1 MVSGDIPNYK
11 SNKGYYSAPS
21 SHAPS
26 SLSSAKRYA
35 GGNAL
40 RPWPPMYRTPM
51 SRAQMATYQALST
64 AAVAAATT
72 APPPPPTKLNYN
84 NFNGNHYGYNN
95 SIYGRAN
102 KFNFHQFNMVAAA
115 AAEGKYASAM
125 NLANKKNAKNYYLIS
140 QPYMKNSLAMPSPP
154 PSNGSSGSFYGR
166 TTTDYPAMN
175 NGNLMLMPQDKEK
188 NRFRKLRNPTQTSP
202 VFRSSCA
209 TCIRSKSMED
219 VRTEIVTDWPT
230 YNKENYNEFK
240 KNRLNN
246 GGNGGAA
253 AGNAGPLGLMKHGVR
268 RSMDNL
274 LEVETSSFG
283 KRFQVRFEKPID
295 LSFFPSF
302 ETRKTNKIL
311 YLSPQIS
318 WPIQKSKLMR
328 FYFARHFHYARFCF
342 AHIYIFTFLSNEC
355 RLFCH
360 SSFAAHVC
368 LSLINKSIQQGNFHK
383 LSHNRQ

>member
-26 SLSSAKRYA
+26 SLSSGKRYP
-35 GGNAL
+35 GNAL
-40 RPWPPMYRTPM
+40 RPWPPMYRSPL

-64 AAVAAATT
+64 A
-72 APPPPPTKLNYN
+72 PPTKLNN
-84 NFNGNHYGYNN
+84 NNHNNAQFNGAHYGYNN
-95 SIYGRAN
+95 SIYGRTN

-115 AAEGKYASAM
+115 AADSKYAAAM
-125 NLANKKNAKNYYLIS
+125 NLANNNNNHISMKKNAKNYYLIS

-166 TTTDYPAMN
+166 TTADYTT
-175 NGNLMLMPQDKEK
+175 NGNMMLMPQDKDK

-246 GGNGGAA
+246 NNGMLKYG
-253 AGNAGPLGLMKHGVR
+253 MR

-274 LEVETSSFG
+274 LEVETTNFG
-283 KRFQVRFEKPID
+283 KRFQVG
-295 LSFFPSF
+295 
-302 ETRKTNKIL
+302 N
-311 YLSPQIS
+311 
-318 WPIQKSKLMR
+318 
-328 FYFARHFHYARFCF
+328 RHFVFV
-342 AHIYIFTFLSNEC
+342 FTYF
-355 RLFCH
+355 
-360 SSFAAHVC
+360 
-368 LSLINKSIQQGNFHK
+368 
-383 LSHNRQ
+383 

>member
-1 MVSGDIPNYK
+1 MVSGDIQNYK
-11 SNKGYYSAPS
+11 TNKGYYSAPS

-26 SLSSAKRYA
+26 SLSSAKRYTA
-35 GGNAL
+35 NAL

-64 AAVAAATT
+64 T
-72 APPPPPTKLNYN
+72 APPAKLNYN

-95 SIYGRAN
+95 SIYGRTS

-115 AAEGKYASAM
+115 AAAAAAAGDGKYASAAM

-154 PSNGSSGSFYGR
+154 PSNGSAGSFYGR
-166 TTTDYPAMN
+166 TTAPNAADYATN

-246 GGNGGAA
+246 
-253 AGNAGPLGLMKHGVR
+253 NALLKHGMR

-274 LEVETSSFG
+274 LEVETTNFG
-283 KRFQVRFEKPID
+283 KRFQVRQHI
-295 LSFFPSF
+295 
-302 ETRKTNKIL
+302 
-311 YLSPQIS
+311 
-318 WPIQKSKLMR
+318 IQ
-328 FYFARHFHYARFCF
+328 
-342 AHIYIFTFLSNEC
+342 
-355 RLFCH
+355 
-360 SSFAAHVC
+360 
-368 LSLINKSIQQGNFHK
+368 
-383 LSHNRQ
+383 

>member
-1 MVSGDIPNYK
+1 MVSGDIQNYK

-26 SLSSAKRYA
+26 SLSSAKRYP
-35 GGNAL
+35 GNAL

-51 SRAQMATYQALST
+51 SHAQMATYQALST
-64 AAVAAATT
+64 AP
-72 APPPPPTKLNYN
+72 PPPPPTKLNYN
-84 NFNGNHYGYNN
+84 NFNGNHYGYNS

-115 AAEGKYASAM
+115 AAESKYASAAM

-166 TTTDYPAMN
+166 TTADYPN
-175 NGNLMLMPQDKEK
+175 NGNMILMPQDKDK

-202 VFRSSCA
+202 QFRSSCA

-246 GGNGGAA
+246 NGA
-253 AGNAGPLGLMKHGVR
+253 LGMKHGVR

-274 LEVETSSFG
+274 LEVETTNFG
-283 KRFQVRFEKPID
+283 KRFQVRTQSICNTID
-295 LSFFPSF
+295 RFALLPFDFSFDLCETGWVDGIVKHHISFF
-302 ETRKTNKIL
+302 
-311 YLSPQIS
+311 
-318 WPIQKSKLMR
+318 
-328 FYFARHFHYARFCF
+328 H
-342 AHIYIFTFLSNEC
+342 SN
-355 RLFCH
+355 LFDY
-360 SSFAAHVC
+360 
-368 LSLINKSIQQGNFHK
+368 
-383 LSHNRQ
+383 

>member
-1 MVSGDIPNYK
+1 MVSGDIPNFK

-21 SHAPS
+21 THAPS
-26 SLSSAKRYA
+26 SLSSAKRYP
-35 GGNAL
+35 GNAL
-40 RPWPPMYRTPM
+40 RPWPPMYRSPM

-64 AAVAAATT
+64 SAVAAA
-72 APPPPPTKLNYN
+72 AAAAAAAAQPPPPPPPSNKLNYN
-84 NFNGNHYGYNN
+84 NFNGMNGMNGMNGNHYGYNN
-95 SIYGRAN
+95 SIYGRTS

-115 AAEGKYASAM
+115 AAAAAAAGGGSVDGKYASAAM

-154 PSNGSSGSFYGR
+154 PSNGSAGSFYGR
-166 TTTDYPAMN
+166 TTAPNGNGSVGVADYATN
-175 NGNLMLMPQDKEK
+175 NGGNLMLMPQDKEK

-246 GGNGGAA
+246 
-253 AGNAGPLGLMKHGVR
+253 NALLKHGMR

-274 LEVETSSFG
+274 LEVETTNFG
-283 KRFQVRFEKPID
+283 KRFQVRQF
-295 LSFFPSF
+295 
-302 ETRKTNKIL
+302 THNNK
-311 YLSPQIS
+311 S
-318 WPIQKSKLMR
+318 
-328 FYFARHFHYARFCF
+328 
-342 AHIYIFTFLSNEC
+342 
-355 RLFCH
+355 
-360 SSFAAHVC
+360 
-368 LSLINKSIQQGNFHK
+368 LSL
-383 LSHNRQ
+383 SHFL

>member
-1 MVSGDIPNYK
+1 MVSGDIQNYK
-11 SNKGYYSAPS
+11 TNKGYYSAPS

-26 SLSSAKRYA
+26 SLSSTKRYS
-35 GGNAL
+35 GNAL

-51 SRAQMATYQALST
+51 SRQQMATYQALST
-64 AAVAAATT
+64 A
-72 APPPPPTKLNYN
+72 PPTKLNYN

-102 KFNFHQFNMVAAA
+102 KFNLHQFNMVAAA

-125 NLANKKNAKNYYLIS
+125 NLANKKNSKNYYLIS
-140 QPYMKNSLAMPSPP
+140 QPYLKNSLAMPSPP
-154 PSNGSSGSFYGR
+154 TSNGSTGSFYGR
-166 TTTDYPAMN
+166 TTADYPN
-175 NGNLMLMPQDKEK
+175 NGNMMLMPQDKEK

-202 VFRSSCA
+202 VLRSSCA

-246 GGNGGAA
+246 NGA
-253 AGNAGPLGLMKHGVR
+253 LGLMKHGVR

-283 KRFQVRFEKPID
+283 KRFQVRRNYSS
-295 LSFFPSF
+295 LSIHFYLFFFISF
-302 ETRKTNKIL
+302 TQKKNCIFFL
-311 YLSPQIS
+311 FIIIIYDDVSYLAFQIEH
-318 WPIQKSKLMR
+318 LMLW
-328 FYFARHFHYARFCF
+328 
-342 AHIYIFTFLSNEC
+342 IFFLSNEC
-355 RLFCH
+355 LLLCHYLYSLCGFC
-360 SSFAAHVC
+360 
-368 LSLINKSIQQGNFHK
+368 G
-383 LSHNRQ
+383 

>member
-1 MVSGDIPNYK
+1 MVSGDIPNFK

-21 SHAPS
+21 THTPS
-26 SLSSAKRYA
+26 SLSSAKRYP
-35 GGNAL
+35 GNAL
-40 RPWPPMYRTPM
+40 RPWPPMYRSPM

-64 AAVAAATT
+64 SAVAAA
-72 APPPPPTKLNYN
+72 APPPPPSSTKQQFIQN

-95 SIYGRAN
+95 SIYGRTN

-115 AAEGKYASAM
+115 AAAAAAVAGGGDGKYASAM

-140 QPYMKNSLAMPSPP
+140 QPYMKNTLAMPSPP
-154 PSNGSSGSFYGR
+154 PSSGGSFYGR
-166 TTTDYPAMN
+166 TTTAIAPNAVADYAAN

-202 VFRSSCA
+202 IFRSPCA

-246 GGNGGAA
+246 N
-253 AGNAGPLGLMKHGVR
+253 NALLKHGMR

-274 LEVETSSFG
+274 LEVETTNFG
-283 KRFQVRFEKPID
+283 KRFQVGKH
-295 LSFFPSF
+295 
-302 ETRKTNKIL
+302 
-311 YLSPQIS
+311 
-318 WPIQKSKLMR
+318 
-328 FYFARHFHYARFCF
+328 FYM
-342 AHIYIFTFLSNEC
+342 
-355 RLFCH
+355 
-360 SSFAAHVC
+360 
-368 LSLINKSIQQGNFHK
+368 
-383 LSHNRQ
+383 

>member
-1 MVSGDIPNYK
+1 MVSGDIQNYK

-26 SLSSAKRYA
+26 SLSSAKRYPT
-35 GGNAL
+35 NAL

-51 SRAQMATYQALST
+51 SHAQMATYQALST
-64 AAVAAATT
+64 AP
-72 APPPPPTKLNYN
+72 PPPPPTKLNYN

-115 AAEGKYASAM
+115 AAAEGKYASAAM

-166 TTTDYPAMN
+166 TTSDYPN
-175 NGNLMLMPQDKEK
+175 NGNMLLMPQDKDK

-202 VFRSSCA
+202 LLRSSCA

-246 GGNGGAA
+246 NNGA
-253 AGNAGPLGLMKHGVR
+253 LGLKHGVR

-274 LEVETSSFG
+274 LEVETTNFG
-283 KRFQVRFEKPID
+283 KRFQVRK
-295 LSFFPSF
+295 
-302 ETRKTNKIL
+302 
-311 YLSPQIS
+311 
-318 WPIQKSKLMR
+318 
-328 FYFARHFHYARFCF
+328 
-342 AHIYIFTFLSNEC
+342 
-355 RLFCH
+355 
-360 SSFAAHVC
+360 
-368 LSLINKSIQQGNFHK
+368 
-383 LSHNRQ
+383 